1 MKISIIIPTHNRAE
15 SLKSTIQSIVSLQ
28 DDNFFELVIVDNNS
42 TDYTKQIVG
51 EFSSLIEIKYIF
63 EKNTSFSMAR
73 KTGANN
79 ARGEILLFLD
89 DDVLVNKGSLKSII
103 EIFTHYPDCAIIAGK
118 IDAQYSEQPPLWTL
132 SCQKNFNGWSLFN
145 SETYKF
151 LKKNFQEVPSAA
163 GPMMAIRKTIYNMV
177 DGFPPD
183 TVGVETNKGD
193 KSFNKLYIGP
203 GDYGICLK
211 VREAGFK
218 IYFSESVSIFH
229 VIPPVRFTIQ
239 FWRSRM
245 IGEGYYKAIS
255 NRGFFNMGKFRMY
268 LIQLLNEY
276 HLLRLEE
283 KLYYKFSKNSANHN
297 ADGMDPNELW
307 LFYYK
312 SYLDMNFVLS
322 IHPNLWK
329 LLWAIGKN
337 GVADKDYDQFF
348 ETLPH
353 EYKNIVSSEFIYDVS
368 PVNSL
373 ISYKKIIQN
382 RGQYYKSR
390 SLFFSNKITRGIFI
404 SFFKFKNIFNFK

>member
-1 MKISIIIPTHNRAE
+1 MKISIIIPTHNRAN
-15 SLKSTIQSIVSLQ
+15 SLKNTIQSIVSLQ
-28 DDNFFELVIVDNNS
+28 DDNFFELVVVDNNS
-42 TDYTKQIVG
+42 TDCTKKIVE

-89 DDVLVNKGSLKSII
+89 DDVLINKGSLKSII
-103 EIFTHYPDCAIIAGK
+103 EIFMHYPDCAIIAGK
-118 IDAQYSEQPPLWTL
+118 IDPRYYEQPPIWTL
-132 SCQKNFNGWSLFN
+132 NCQKNFNGWSLFN
-145 SETYKF
+145 SETYTF

-177 DGFPPD
+177 GGFPPD
-183 TVGVETNKGD
+183 TVGVETNRGD

-211 VREAGFK
+211 VREVGFK
-218 IYFSESVSIFH
+218 IYFSESISVFH
-229 VIPPVRFTIQ
+229 VIPPERFTLQ

-255 NRGFFNMGKFRMY
+255 NRGFFYMGKVRMY

-276 HLLRLEE
+276 HLLRLEG
-283 KLYYKFSKNSANHN
+283 KLYFKFVRDPARHN
-297 ADGMDPNELW
+297 EDGMDPDELW

-312 SYLDMNFVLS
+312 SYLDMNFVLN
-322 IHPNLWK
+322 IYPDLWK
-329 LLWAIGKN
+329 LLWDIGKN
-337 GVADKDYDQFF
+337 GVSKKDYDQFF
-348 ETLPH
+348 DNLPY
-353 EYKNIVSSEFIYDVS
+353 EYKNIISSEFIYDAS

-373 ISYKKIIQN
+373 SSYKKIIQN
-382 RGQYYKSR
+382 RGYYYKSR
-390 SLFFSNKITRGIFI
+390 SLFFSNKIIVSIFI
-404 SFFKFKNIFNFK
+404 IFFKFKNFFFK